1 MAEST
6 SLPIASVQKRIGAF
20 VIDDLMVALF
30 FLIIF
35 YDQLLAIASHA
46 SGMMSAEDITLVQAE
61 LSQFSVDNLFIMLS
75 IKVLY
80 HAVPVWQNGTTL
92 GKYIMKIR
100 VVDLKTGATPSI
112 YQAFLRAILRIGSE
126 MFFYLGFIMAFMMPL
141 NQTFHDKF
149 SNCVVIDA

>member
-20 VIDDLMVALF
+20 IIDDLIVALF

-35 YDQLLAIASHA
+35 YDQLLGMVSHT
-46 SGMMSAEDITLVQAE
+46 SAVITPEEITMIQEQLR
-61 LSQFSVDNLFIMLS
+61 QFSVDNLLIMLS

-80 HAVPVWQNGTTL
+80 HAVPVWQNGMTP

-100 VVDLKTGATPSI
+100 VVDLKTGYRPSFL
-112 YQAFLRAILRIGSE
+112 QAFLRALLRIGSE
-126 MFFYLGFIMAFMMPL
+126 VFFYLGFIMAFMMPL
-141 NQTFHDKF
+141 KQTFHDKL

>member
-6 SLPIASVQKRIGAF
+6 SLPIASIQKRISAF
-20 VIDDLMVALF
+20 VIDDIMVALF

-35 YDQLLAIASHA
+35 YDQLLAIASHT
-46 SGMMSAEDITLVQAE
+46 SGMMSAEEITLIQAQ
-61 LSQFSVDNLFIMLS
+61 LRQFSVDNLLIMLS

-80 HAVPVWQNGTTL
+80 HAIPVWQNGMTL

-100 VVDLKTGATPSI
+100 VVDLKTGDRPSFV
-112 YQAFLRAILRIGSE
+112 QAFLRALLRIGSE
-126 MFFYLGFIMAFMMPL
+126 IFFYLGFMMAFMMPL

>member
-30 FLIIF
+30 ILIIF
-35 YDQLLAIASHA
+35 YDQLLAMVSHT
-46 SGMMSAEDITLVQAE
+46 SAVITPEEITMIQEQLR
-61 LSQFSVDNLFIMLS
+61 QFSVDNLLIMLS

-80 HAVPVWQNGTTL
+80 HAVPVWQNGMTP

-100 VVDLKTGATPSI
+100 VVDLKTGYRPSFL
-112 YQAFLRAILRIGSE
+112 QAFLRAVLRIGSE
-126 MFFYLGFIMAFMMPL
+126 VFFYLGFIMAFMMPL